1 MGEIAL
7 VLLASLPGPAK
18 LTAASLSCDPLTD
31 VRRTVFD
38 LHVRFALSEKD
49 DRLSVHQGEVLQ
61 VQHDSAAVRFCV
73 EQLFQFGYT
82 FRVHSAAQPKDR
94 LSVRCSCDP

>member
-7 VLLASLPGPAK
+7 ISLASLPGPAK
-18 LTAASLSCDPLTD
+18 LTAASLPLDPLTD
-31 VRRTVFD
+31 IRRTIFD
-38 LHVRFALSEKD
+38 LQVRLALSEKD
-49 DRLSVHQGEVLQ
+49 DRLSVHQGEVFQ
-61 VQHDSAAVRFCV
+61 VQDDPAAVRFCV

-82 FRVHSAAQPKDR
+82 FRVHFAAQPKDR